1 MEEKEERIT
10 PEYAETAVF
19 QQRKGVSIRHVNFAL
34 IALALV
40 IGALMVISVLKTTRS
55 YQSMRESTARYLSCR
70 EDATSLMDAS
80 DYLTE
85 AVREFVITGEA
96 EPLENFFREI
106 HETRR
111 RDIALENLGLHFA
124 DTEAYRFLEA
134 ALKRSNALAETE
146 RYAMCLAIEGR
157 GGSLADYPD
166 ELQAIDLT
174 AEDAALSPEEKSHKA
189 IELVFGRDYQDEKQ
203 GIRTEVAMC
212 LNTLIN
218 QTDELQAESA
228 EHFASLLHRQ
238 TLLIILLMVAMAAE
252 VWLSFQLVINPL
264 MKDIDQIREHEKLA
278 LSGSSEM
285 RFLAKT
291 YNSMVDQNRA
301 HQEALSYEAAHDE
314 LTDLYNRGVFERMRE
329 ELPPGSF
336 TLMLA
341 DIDHFKEVNDT
352 FGHDIGDRILRKV
365 AGMLQT
371 SFRSEDYVCR
381 IGGDEFAILMI
392 KSGKSLRALVEN
404 KMAEVNHRLQ
414 NPDDDLPPVSLSI
427 GVAFGDR
434 DEPGDDIYRDADKA
448 LYQVKRGGRATIAFY

>member
-1 MEEKEERIT
+1 
-10 PEYAETAVF
+10 
-19 QQRKGVSIRHVNFAL
+19 
-34 IALALV
+34 
-40 IGALMVISVLKTTRS
+40 
-55 YQSMRESTARYLSCR
+55 
-70 EDATSLMDAS
+70 
-80 DYLTE
+80 
-85 AVREFVITGEA
+85 
-96 EPLENFFREI
+96 
-106 HETRR
+106 
-111 RDIALENLGLHFA
+111 
-124 DTEAYRFLEA
+124 
-134 ALKRSNALAETE
+134 
-146 RYAMCLAIEGR
+146 
-157 GGSLADYPD
+157 
-166 ELQAIDLT
+166 
-174 AEDAALSPEEKSHKA
+174 
-189 IELVFGRDYQDEKQ
+189 
-203 GIRTEVAMC
+203 
-212 LNTLIN
+212 
-218 QTDELQAESA
+218 
-228 EHFASLLHRQ
+228 
-238 TLLIILLMVAMAAE
+238 
-252 VWLSFQLVINPL
+252 
-264 MKDIDQIREHEKLA
+264 MKDIVQIRDHEKLPLNGA
-278 LSGSSEM
+278 SEL